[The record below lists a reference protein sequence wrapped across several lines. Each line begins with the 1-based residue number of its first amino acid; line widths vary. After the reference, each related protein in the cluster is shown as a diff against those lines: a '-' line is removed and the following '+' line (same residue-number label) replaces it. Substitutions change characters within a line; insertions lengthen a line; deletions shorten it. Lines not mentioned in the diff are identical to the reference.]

1 MSMMH
6 NENYSE
12 QELID
17 GVRRDD
23 QEAMKRIYLLHVRYL
38 TAVCSRYVVNP
49 EDVRDTLQDSFVAIF
64 GNIDK
69 YQPKENASLR
79 SWMTKIVVNNSLQFL
94 RKSEKM
100 QFIESVDEYADVV
113 EETAETDGI
122 PYEEVRKLIGELP
135 AGYRSVFNLYVFERK
150 SHKEIAH
157 ILGIKEA
164 TSASQF
170 HKAKK
175 LLAVKINEYKKRSDR

>member
-1 MSMMH
+1 MH

-17 GVRRDD
+17 GARRGE
-23 QEAMKRIYLLHVRYL
+23 QEAMKRIYLLHARYL

-69 YQPKENASLR
+69 PKENASLR
-79 SWMTKIVVNNSLQFL
+79 SWMTRIVVNNSLQFL

-157 ILGIKEA
+157 ILGIKED

-175 LLAVKINEYKKRSDR
+175 MLAVKINQYKERSDR

>member
-1 MSMMH
+1 MNVMH

-17 GVRRDD
+17 GARRGE
-23 QEAMKRIYLLHVRYL
+23 QEAMKRIYLLHARYL

-69 YQPKENASLR
+69 YRPKENASLR
-79 SWMTKIVVNNSLQFL
+79 SWMTRIVVNNSLQFL

-122 PYEEVRKLIGELP
+122 RAEKPQGDSPHSRNKRRHIGFAIPQGEEDACSENKPI
-135 AGYRSVFNLYVFERK
+135 
-150 SHKEIAH
+150 
-157 ILGIKEA
+157 
-164 TSASQF
+164 
-170 HKAKK
+170 
-175 LLAVKINEYKKRSDR
+175 